1 MPVLKRTGIHHIV
14 NPVEYLVPL
23 AFVLLDGNSLLLG
36 QFAPA
41 GHHRLLAVDPR
52 RDEGGQP
59 ARNFLA
65 LFAQGMER
73 PDGTLG
79 GTADLAAQ
87 VPAAETL
94 VFAAVHVPHLVD
106 YIFIM
111 LHLMRHVAR
120 VPVFARVVK
129 PEVKLHAVL
138 AGQAQE
144 QIEQVDRRHVTP
156 FFEQVGRRVGDELAV
171 ARANPDHRVDA
182 DRLHMAEICVPL
194 LLAPVLVR
202 DVVRNFV
209 EERTRDAQPLPLGDD
224 QPAIP
229 RSGCGQGIVRARTAE
244 FRGRFDQSGDGNCR
258 SRSHSHFFKK
268 IPSVRGFHIRLD
280 FIVCIK

>member
-23 AFVLLDGNSLLLG
+23 AFVLLDGNSLFLG

-79 GTADLAAQ
+79 GTADLATQ

-120 VPVFARVVK
+120 VPIFARVVK

-209 EERTRDAQPLPLGDD
+209 EERTRDAQPFPLWDD
-224 QPAIP
+224 QPAVP
-229 RSGCGQGIVRARTAE
+229 RSGCGQSIVHPFCTQLRSCL
-244 FRGRFDQSGDGNCR
+244 DQSGDGDSR
-258 SRSHSHFFKK
+258 SRRHSYFLKK
-268 IPSVRGFHIRLD
+268 IPSTRSFHIRRD